1 LYGISILFSFIVW
14 GIITSKYIWHSLR
27 VRPRLDSFRPLLLL
41 HGFRFIG
48 LAFLIPGVTGPDLP
62 IAFAQPAAYGDFTA
76 AVLALLSFA
85 FLHTRIGILLVW
97 LFNLW
102 GTTDLIYAF
111 YEGIHNNLEPGQ
123 LGATYFII
131 TVLVPLLIITH
142 GLIFRLLLTNEK
154 NERPN

>member
-1 LYGISILFSFIVW
+1 LYGISILFSFIVCTV
-14 GIITSKYIWHSLR
+14 ITAKYVWPSLR
-27 VRPRLDSFRPLLLL
+27 SGPLTRSLRPLLLL

-48 LAFLIPGVTGPDLP
+48 LAFLIPGVAGRDLP
-62 IAFAQPAAYGDFTA
+62 IAFAQPAAYGDFIA
-76 AVLALLSFA
+76 AVLALISFA
-85 FLHTRIGILLVW
+85 FLHTRMGIMLVW

-111 YEGIHNNLEPGQ
+111 YEGYHVSLEPGQ

-142 GLIFRLLLTNEK
+142 ALIFRLLLTNEK
-154 NERPN
+154 K